1 MSKAQRRQITVGKT
15 KVAKAPWEED
25 RYIYDVKVGNDSLF
39 DSNIYI
45 ALIQVIVGIAVFIW
59 AYNVQG

>member
-25 RYIYDVKVGNDSLF
+25 RYIYDVKVGNDGLF
-39 DSNIYI
+39 DSNVYI
-45 ALIQVIVGIAVFIW
+45 ALIQLIIGIAVFI
-59 AYNVQG
+59 YI